1 MVSHGELRK
10 FVAPEFVFGIGARD
24 LVGRYARNL
33 GARKVLVVS
42 DPGVTRA
49 GWTDEVT
56 NRLASENIPF
66 VVYSDVASN
75 PRADQVMAGAAVYQ
89 SEACNAIVAVGGGSP
104 MDCAKGIGVV
114 AVSGG
119 DIMDYQGVDEVPA
132 PLPPLICVPTTAG
145 SGADLSQFAIVIDPQ
160 RAMKI
165 AIISKAV
172 VPDVALIDAE
182 TTTTMPASLT
192 ACVGFD
198 ALTHAV
204 EAAVSNA
211 HSPITDLHAMEAI
224 RCIWPNLLGA
234 MKQPTD
240 LDLRTTLMR
249 GSTEAGMA
257 FSNASLG
264 ANHAM
269 AHSLGGLRDAPHGEC
284 NAILLEYVVE
294 FNYSA
299 APECYDRV
307 AQAMG
312 LDLRGMNPK
321 ARRAALVSAIRK
333 LRQALGF
340 TCTLGEHNV
349 RRSDIPE
356 LARKAM
362 IDPCMVTNPRR
373 PTTRDI
379 EVIYEQAL

>member
-1 MVSHGELRK
+1 MVSPAELRK
-10 FVAPEFVFGIGARD
+10 FVAPEFVFGIGARE

-33 GARKVLVVS
+33 GTRKLLVVT
-42 DPGVTRA
+42 DPGVIRA
-49 GWTDEVT
+49 GWTTQVT
-56 NRLASENIPF
+56 QNLASENIPF
-66 VVYSDVASN
+66 IVYSDVASN
-75 PRADQVMAGAAVYQ
+75 PRADQVMAGASLYRR
-89 SEACNAIVAVGGGSP
+89 EACNAIVAVGGGSP
-104 MDCAKGIGVV
+104 MDCAKGIGIV

-119 DIMDYQGVDEVPA
+119 HIVDYQGVDEVPA

-160 RAMKI
+160 RATKT

-224 RCIWPNLLGA
+224 RCIWPNLIKA
-234 MKQPTD
+234 MKQPLN

-249 GSTEAGMA
+249 GSTEAGLA

-284 NAILLEYVVE
+284 NAILLEHVVE

-312 LDLRGMNPK
+312 LDLRGMIQG
-321 ARRAALVSAIRK
+321 ARRAALASAIRH

-340 TCTLGEHNV
+340 TCALGEHNV

-362 IDPCMVTNPRR
+362 SDPCMVTNPRR
-373 PTTRDI
+373 PTARDI